1 MERGMSG
8 SRGNKQSYTMVG
20 SPKGIG
26 IDIEWVIGQCV
37 PCYTIN
43 T

>member
-1 MERGMSG
+1 MPQRCASMERETSG

-26 IDIEWVIGQCV
+26 VDIKWVVG
-37 PCYTIN
+37 
-43 T
+43 